1 MHAASRPQRPR
12 RVPIR
17 SARDQIF
24 GSCWSPTEAC
34 GRGAALHR
42 LARFAGVAGLLLAC
56 AAASADERLP
66 EVVVTAPALRDETP
80 APRDPTA
87 FATVIETREAA
98 TSVETLTDVLSD
110 TVGVQVRRFGGLGDF
125 STVSVRGFSPGQVQV
140 YLDGVP
146 LSRADNEVVNLS
158 DLPLDAIDHVEV
170 YRGVTPL
177 VFAQSGPGG
186 VVNVVTRRP
195 GAEPFAAGSASYGS
209 FETRKADL
217 AAGGSHGAVDALVFA
232 QYLGSKGDFRF
243 TNEMSTPQTSDDVR
257 ETRVNNAFNQGDVTA
272 RLVYRAAPL
281 TLAFTSETF
290 AKSQGVPGRDTVQ
303 STTGHRDTERQLTHL
318 DLATA
323 PRGPWSIGLDGS
335 LFGLFQREVF
345 TADGEPD
352 RGFPKTDATNLS
364 STVGGQLVGRGAI
377 GRYQVPGVLV
387 ASSVERFVES
397 NGVGSSAVS
406 PGTAPPRTRTR
417 LTLAG
422 EDELVLLDDRLSIV
436 PNLRWEFFH
445 DVFPGDPLVKVPSEQ
460 VSGSH
465 TQDFFTPRLGI
476 RADVGWDV
484 TVLGNVGRSARV
496 PNLSELFGNN
506 GVVAGN
512 QHLKPETAT
521 SWDLG
526 FRARSPWTNAVVTD
540 ATLESAY
547 FWSDVDDVIVLVP
560 SSVNVF
566 TPKNIA
572 AATIR
577 GEEVALRMSV
587 MDRFLVTANFT
598 HQDARDATAGS
609 NYDGNRLP
617 NRPANEA
624 YARLELTWSP
634 GRPLPLGAFGRRLWP
649 GRAYYDIDF
658 IADNFLNRANTER
671 VGSRAYNGLGL
682 DLTLPWAG
690 LHVAWEL
697 KNFTNDQTV
706 DALGFPL
713 PGRSM
718 FVTVSYGFGT
728 KAPAAGGA
736 AEK

>member
-1 MHAASRPQRPR
+1 MAGDRALY
-12 RVPIR
+12 RVP
-17 SARDQIF
+17 
-24 GSCWSPTEAC
+24 C
-34 GRGAALHR
+34 
-42 LARFAGVAGLLLAC
+42 LAWILVVATCAITLAE
-56 AAASADERLP
+56 ERLP
-66 EVVVTAPALRDETP
+66 EIVVTAPALRDDAP

-98 TSVETLTDVLSD
+98 TSVETLTEVLSNV
-110 TVGVQVRRFGGLGDF
+110 VGVQVRRFGGLGDF

-158 DLPLDAIDHVEV
+158 DLPLDAVDHVEV

-177 VFAQSGPGG
+177 VFAQSSPGG

-195 GAEPFAAGSASYGS
+195 GSGPFAAGSASYGS
-209 FETRKADL
+209 FETRKVDL
-217 AAGGSHGAVDALVFA
+217 AAGGSHGGIDALVFA

-243 TNEMSTPQTSDDVR
+243 TNEMATPQTSDDVR

-272 RLVYRAAPL
+272 RFVYRADPL

-303 STTGHRDTERQLTHL
+303 STTGHRDTQRQLAHL

-323 PRGPWSIGLDGS
+323 PSGPWSVGLDGS

-345 TADGEPD
+345 TAEGEPD
-352 RGFPKTDATNLS
+352 RGFPTTDATNLS
-364 STVGGQLVGRGAI
+364 STVGAQLVGRGAI

-387 ASSVERFVES
+387 ASSVERFVAT

-406 PGTAPPRTRTR
+406 PGTAPPRTRAR

-422 EDELVLLDDRLSIV
+422 EDELVLLDDRVSIV
-436 PNLRWEFFH
+436 PNLRWELVH
-445 DVFPGDPLVKVPSEQ
+445 DVFPGDPREKIPSEQ
-460 VSGSH
+460 VSGSSS
-465 TQDFFTPRLGI
+465 QSFFTPRLGL
-476 RADVGWDV
+476 RADAGEYV
-484 TVLGNVGRSARV
+484 TILGNVGRSARV

-506 GVVAGN
+506 GVVKGN
-512 QHLKPETAT
+512 PDLQPETAT

-526 FRARSPWTNAVVTD
+526 FRARSPWTNAVITD

-566 TPKNIA
+566 TPKNVA

-577 GEEVALRMSV
+577 GEEVALRIGV
-587 MDRFLVTANFT
+587 TDRLLVTANYT

-609 NYDGNRLP
+609 DYDGNRLP

-624 YARLELTWSP
+624 YVRLELTWSP
-634 GRPLPLGAFGRRLWP
+634 ARPLPLGTLGARLWP
-649 GRAYYDIDF
+649 GRVYSDVDF
-658 IADNFLNRANTER
+658 IADNYLNRANTER
-671 VGSRAYNGLGL
+671 VGSRAYLGLGL

-690 LHVAWEL
+690 LHVSWEL
-697 KNFTNDQTV
+697 KNLTNDQTV

-718 FVTVSYGFGT
+718 FVTASVGFG
-728 KAPAAGGA
+728 AAGR
-736 AEK
+736 